1 MSLVSP
7 DANNIGR
14 YAESTSIGTQFKNY
28 MNLGLAAISARLT
41 VLRPRYAEV
50 TVGPASVANNVTATL
65 GTAGTLAFTE
75 LADAEGWRD
84 PTTNPSRITPTT
96 PGRYWVYIEVE
107 WASNTTGLRVVQI
120 ARNGVVNNR
129 VRDILPSAASDSAGS
144 AQLATEYTMNGTTD
158 YITFT
163 VLQNS
168 GAALNVTARAVVRYL
183 GPA

>member
-1 MSLVSP
+1 MSLSSP
-7 DANNIGR
+7 DSNNIGR
-14 YAESTSIGTQFKNY
+14 YTESTSIGLTFSAFL
-28 MNLGLAAISARLT
+28 NLALQAVSDRLT
-41 VLRPRYAEV
+41 VLRPRYCEV
-50 TVGPASVANNVTATL
+50 SVGPASVANNTTSTL

-84 PTTNPSRITPTT
+84 ATTNPSRITPTRA
-96 PGRYWVYIEVE
+96 GRYQVYIEVE

-129 VRDILPSAASDSAGS
+129 VRDIVPSAASDSVGS
-144 AQLATEYTMNGTTD
+144 AHLMTEYTMNGTTD

-168 GAALNVTARAVVRYL
+168 GGALNVTARAIVRYL